1 MLFLALFCAFL
12 MFAIGLGQH
21 WVRVAQRGRKPFR
34 ENMDLLEQTSV
45 RRKPVCGEQRFASTA
60 SGEYRRD
67 NDNPYS
73 PPPTA

>member
-34 ENMDLLEQTSV
+34 ESMDLLEQTSV
-45 RRKPVCGEQRFASTA
+45 RRKLAYGDQPFAPTDTN
-60 SGEYRRD
+60 EFRQD
-67 NDNPYS
+67 NENPYS
-73 PPPTA
+73 PPPTL